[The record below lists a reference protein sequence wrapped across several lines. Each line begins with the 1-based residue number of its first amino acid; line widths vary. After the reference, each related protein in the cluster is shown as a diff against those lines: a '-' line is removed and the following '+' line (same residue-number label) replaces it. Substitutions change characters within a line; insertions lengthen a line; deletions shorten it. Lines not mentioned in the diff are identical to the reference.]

1 MVLKTRN
8 RFGEINGRS
17 IKMEHGEQH
26 NFGTWENRI
35 ILEHGERSKV
45 GI

>member
-8 RFGEINGRS
+8 RFGEMNS
-17 IKMEHGEQH
+17 ISIIMEHGEQH
-26 NFGTWENRI
+26 NVGTWENRI